1 MSKAENRDRQDGK
14 TIGMTLQKA
23 RTVSLSLDFEESKA
37 PLVKVK
43 PEPKWPQSSWEKSL
57 QN

>member
-1 MSKAENRDRQDGK
+1 MSKVENRDRQDGK
-14 TIGMTLQKA
+14 TMGMTSQKA
-23 RTVSLSLDFEESKA
+23 PTAPLSLDFEESKA

-43 PEPKWPQSSWEKSL
+43 PEPKWPQSSWEKNP